1 MFKKIIS
8 LSFVLALI
16 AITAIVV
23 YADNPF
29 TETVTLGAT
38 TGTGSFTNTKNYAV
52 MELISLEVFNS
63 SAATSTVTVT
73 RVRSGR
79 TNTVAAIELSAGA
92 GIYRE
97 TNSPNYLFKGDVLN
111 FANSTATGAVAEITV
126 KLHP

>member
-16 AITAIVV
+16 AIAAIVV
-23 YADNPF
+23 YADNPY

-38 TGTGSFTNTKNYAV
+38 TGTGSYENTKDYTT
-52 MELISLEVFNS
+52 MELVSLEVFNS